1 MNILFLCTA
10 NKNRSRTAEDYFRE
24 HYPQHQFRSAGL
36 SQRLCE
42 KEGTT
47 LVTEQMLEWA
57 DRIFVMEEYH
67 QDRIQQYT
75 GTLYLHKINV
85 LGIEDIYTYM
95 QAELVT
101 LIINKVQQVEGTLL
115 R

>member
-47 LVTEQMLEWA
+47 LVTDQMLEWA
-57 DRIFVMEEYH
+57 DRIFVMEAHH
-67 QDRIQQYT
+67 QERIQQYT
-75 GTLYLHKINV
+75 GILYLHKINV

-95 QAELVT
+95 QVELVT
-101 LIINKVQQVEGTLL
+101 LLIRMMQQAERTLFI
-115 R
+115 